1 VLYTPGTAGGNHRDG
16 DCFTDML
23 NQLYVKT
30 AIGTVLINAVQQ
42 DLTGTQLL
50 TRLYQ
55 LDCVDVS
62 SFAAA
67 FDGALIPAVPGTENG
82 KFFLSNKLLRFSMTF
97 LTLTQPRPNCRR

>member
-1 VLYTPGTAGGNHRDG
+1 
-16 DCFTDML
+16 ML
-23 NQLYVKT
+23 NQLDVKT

-55 LDCVDVS
+55 LLGVDVA

-67 FDGALIPAVPGTENG
+67 FDGALIPS
-82 KFFLSNKLLRFSMTF
+82 LSMQLRSISPAPSFSQVCTSWIASMSRPSRPP
-97 LTLTQPRPNCRR
+97 LTVH